1 MVMFI
6 FGSPSPFHQTMHK
19 KNLFLRVFLLEF
31 NVVVIV
37 VVVVV
42 VNFSLLGY
50 DLRKQF
56 HFIMLIFIL
65 SYMSIFKESH
75 CFY

>member
-6 FGSPSPFHQTMHK
+6 AGTPSPFHQTMHK

-31 NVVVIV
+31 YVVVVV

-50 DLRKQF
+50 DLWKQF

-65 SYMSIFKESH
+65 SYVNI
-75 CFY
+75 